1 MPERLPAGPGD
12 GLGGAELGAAAVP
25 RLALLRR
32 EAGAGLAL
40 CGRRNARLLR
50 AAPAAAP
57 KVHPRRPVLLWPAA
71 VRDARRVG
79 RCAAEACRRLG
90 GPVMVGRCMV
100 RRAVEA
106 CRLAHLLLVWHPQGR
121 AADGRLRL
129 LAEQALRGVRFP
141 RDGRAVRQLP
151 RRRQASHR
159 RAARDQGARK
169 RLLRRRG
176 VRADRPGR
184 ALHGRAEAL
193 HRHGARR
200 RARAGGRDI
209 PDARVGRRLHVRPGQ
224 PDRRHGGVVRPL
236 RGGQVPI

>member
-32 EAGAGLAL
+32 PAGAGPAL

-50 AAPAAAP
+50 AARAAAP
-57 KVHPRRPVLLWPAA
+57 KVYPRRPVLLWPAA

-79 RCAAEACRRLG
+79 R
-90 GPVMVGRCMV
+90 
-100 RRAVEA
+100 RAVEA
-106 CRLAHLLLVWHPQGR
+106 RRLAHLLLVWHPQGR

-129 LAEQALRGVRFP
+129 LAEQALRGVRFL

-151 RRRQASHR
+151 RRRPASHR

-176 VRADRPGR
+176 VRADRLGR
-184 ALHGRAEAL
+184 ALHGRAEAF
-193 HRHGARR
+193 HRDGARR

-224 PDRRHGGVVRPL
+224 PGRRHGGVVCPL
-236 RGGQVPI
+236 RGGQVPV

>member
-79 RCAAEACRRLG
+79 
-90 GPVMVGRCMV
+90 